1 MVVTVSLVAL
11 GILGIVATA
20 QWRRGSWLRTGR
32 WMVWN
37 ASPPF
42 VIALPLVSGLVISL
56 GFSFVW
62 PVAVVATA
70 PLAAG
75 ALLLMITSAR
85 RGSLR
90 RLPRSLR
97 PGAPSGDGSAAG
109 AVSGLRLGFLQGR
122 LRRGTRTVLE
132 RPRAPSQ
139 QPLRSSAALP
149 DPTGPPP

>member
-20 QWRRGSWLRTGR
+20 QWRRGNWLRTGR
-32 WMVWN
+32 WMVRN

-75 ALLLMITSAR
+75 ALVLMITSAR
-85 RGSLR
+85 R
-90 RLPRSLR
+90 
-97 PGAPSGDGSAAG
+97 
-109 AVSGLRLGFLQGR
+109 
-122 LRRGTRTVLE
+122 
-132 RPRAPSQ
+132 
-139 QPLRSSAALP
+139 
-149 DPTGPPP
+149 